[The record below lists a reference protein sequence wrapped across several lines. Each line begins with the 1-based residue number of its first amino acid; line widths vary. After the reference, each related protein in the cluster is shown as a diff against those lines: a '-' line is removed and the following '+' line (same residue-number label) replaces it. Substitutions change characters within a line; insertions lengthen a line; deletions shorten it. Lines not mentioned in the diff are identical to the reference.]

1 MPAGATR
8 TGIGAGE
15 TNVVRYIG
23 RRLWQMIP
31 ILFGVSLGAFMF
43 NQALPGDPARLLA
56 GPDATLEQV
65 QAMRTRLGLDRPWP
79 VRYVYFLRGALV
91 GDFGRSFRTHEPVGR
106 VIAQYTEPTLTLS
119 LVSTALAV
127 VAGMGVGVLQAVRRN
142 SPGDY
147 ASTVAS
153 VLGVS
158 TPSFFL
164 GLLLIYVFAVDL
176 HWFPTGGTMDGWR
189 SVVLPSVTLAAGAA
203 AAIARFTRSSLLEVL
218 GEDFVRTAR
227 AKGVRERWVL
237 TRHSLRNAL
246 IPVLTVVGL
255 QFGFVLSGAIIIETV
270 FTFPGLGFLLIQSI
284 SFRDYPVVTAE
295 VLLFALQ
302 FLLINLAVD
311 VLYAVLD
318 PRVSYA

>member
-1 MPAGATR
+1 ML
-8 TGIGAGE
+8 
-15 TNVVRYIG
+15 RYIG

-31 ILFGVSLGAFMF
+31 ILFGISLGTFAF

-56 GPDATLEQV
+56 GADATLEQV
-65 QAMRTRLGLDRPWP
+65 QVMRVRLGLDRPWP
-79 VRYVYFLRGALV
+79 IRYVMFLRGAV
-91 GDFGRSFRTHEPVGR
+91 AGDFGRSFRTREAVGPTL
-106 VIAQYTEPTLTLS
+106 AQYITPTINLS
-119 LVSTALAV
+119 LASTALAV
-127 VAGMGVGVLQAVRRN
+127 VLGMGVGVLQAVRRN
-142 SPGDY
+142 SIGDY
-147 ASTVAS
+147 ASTVGS
-153 VLGVS
+153 VLGLS

-176 HWFPTGGTMDGWR
+176 HWFPTGGTMDGVR
-189 SVVLPSVTLAAGAA
+189 SLVLPAVTLGVGAA

-227 AKGVRERWVL
+227 AKGVREPWVL

-255 QFGFVLSGAIIIETV
+255 QFGFVLSGAIVIETV